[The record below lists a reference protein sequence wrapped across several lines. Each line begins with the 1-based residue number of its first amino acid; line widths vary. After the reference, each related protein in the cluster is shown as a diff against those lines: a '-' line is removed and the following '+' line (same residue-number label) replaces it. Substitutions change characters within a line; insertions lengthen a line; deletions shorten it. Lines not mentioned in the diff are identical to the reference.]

1 MKYVALVLGF
11 ALLAMG
17 IASLVPAASVDG
29 EVFGVIPVSID
40 MALGLIAVGALGVM
54 VGLSRT
60 RELTPP
66 VEANTHDM
74 RTWLVQ

>member
-11 ALLAMG
+11 ALLAIG

-29 EVFGVIPVSID
+29 EVFGVMPVSID
-40 MALGLIAVGALGVM
+40 MALILIAGGALGVM
-54 VGLSRT
+54 VGFARA

-66 VEANTHDM
+66 VEANSHDM
-74 RTWLVQ
+74 REWLVQ